1 MLSATSKLLSMP
13 YVYESINLKSANIF
27 IFITLSN
34 FVGDHGQNVSN
45 LSL

>member
-1 MLSATSKLLSMP
+1 MLSTTVSMP
-13 YVYESINLKSANIF
+13 YVYESINLKPANLF

-34 FVGDHGQNVSN
+34 FVADHGQNVSN